1 MNTTAPCLFS
11 SLPAALQS
19 RFVQF
24 LRQELGGSHN
34 TAVAP
39 ADEWLQA
46 ALVVDPTIQVHPARG
61 TFWIRR
67 GRQALENIA
76 RHYLVVPR
84 PVAELLDRHQLLRAN
99 PADYGLTDE
108 EWLALAL

>member
-11 SLPAALQS
+11 ALPVALQS

-24 LRQELGGSHN
+24 LRQELGDDQN
-34 TAVAP
+34 TTMAP

-46 ALVVDPTIQVHPARG
+46 ALVVDPTVQLHPARG

-67 GRQALENIA
+67 GRKALENMA
-76 RHYLVVPR
+76 RHFLVVPR

>member
-1 MNTTAPCLFS
+1 MDTAAPCLFS
-11 SLPAALQS
+11 ALPAAVQR

-24 LRQELGGSHN
+24 LRQELDGSQH
-34 TAVAP
+34 TTSAS

-46 ALVVDPTIQVHPARG
+46 ALVVDPTVQVHPARG

-67 GRQALENIA
+67 GRRALENMA
-76 RHYLVVPR
+76 RHFLVVPR

>member
-11 SLPAALQS
+11 SLPAALQR

-24 LRQELGGSHN
+24 LRQELEGSHA
-34 TAVAP
+34 TAVAS
-39 ADEWLQA
+39 AEEWLQA
-46 ALVVDPTIQVHPARG
+46 ALVVDPTVQLHPARG

-67 GRQALENIA
+67 GRKALENMA
-76 RHYLVVPR
+76 RHFLVIPR